1 MDASAFLD
9 GLIERKVSFFA
20 GVPDSYLHGFCSE
33 LGRRGEILNVVA
45 ANEGNAVA
53 VAAGHHLSMGSV
65 PLVYMQ
71 NSGLG
76 NAVNPLASLAC
87 KPMLGIPMVLLI
99 GWRGDPWHPDHV
111 QHELQ
116 GEATPKMLD
125 DLGIPYRVLGE
136 EGLAAGEASGWA
148 VSEARAIDAPVALLA
163 PKGVLSGT
171 KRQAADSSYPLSR
184 EEAISAILDA
194 VPSDAMFCA
203 TTGRASRELFHL
215 RESREETHSLDYLNV
230 GSMGHASS
238 VALGL
243 ALGKPGRRIVCLD
256 GDAATIMHMGALAVI
271 PSLGVPNLLHI
282 VLNNGAHESVG
293 GQPSVGWEID
303 LTSVAEACGYET
315 MGRPV
320 SDAEEIASAVSELF
334 GRGKTAFLDVRIHSG
349 MRPGIPGLEVDP
361 AAMRN
366 GIMEE
371 LGAK

>member
-1 MDASAFLD
+1 MDTSKFLD
-9 GLIERKVSFFA
+9 DLVGRKVLFFT

-33 LGRRGEILNVVA
+33 LGRRGDASNVVA

-53 VAAGHHLSMGSV
+53 VAVGHYLSTGSV

-116 GEATPKMLD
+116 GEATSKILD
-125 DLGIPYRVLGE
+125 DLGIPYRILGE
-136 EGLAAGEASGWA
+136 EGLDASEASAWA
-148 VSEARAIDAPVALLA
+148 LSEARAIGAPVALLA
-163 PKGVLSGT
+163 PKGVLSGQ
-171 KRQAADSSYPLSR
+171 KRQVIDRSYPLSR
-184 EEAISAILDA
+184 EEAISMILDA
-194 VPSDAMFCA
+194 APSDALFCA

-215 RESREETHSLDYLNV
+215 RDSRGEAHSFDYLNV
-230 GSMGHASS
+230 GSMGHVSS

-243 ALGKPGRRIVCLD
+243 ALGKPEKRIVCLD
-256 GDAATIMHMGALAVI
+256 GDAAAVMHMGALAVI
-271 PSLGVPNLLHI
+271 PSLDVPNLLHI

-293 GQPSVGWEID
+293 GQPSVGWEVD

-315 MGRPV
+315 VGRPV
-320 SDAEEIASAVSELF
+320 SDAEEIASAVSELCT
-334 GRGKTAFLDVRIHSG
+334 RGKTAFLDVRIHSG
-349 MRPGIPGLEVDP
+349 IRSDIPGLEINPV
-361 AAMRN
+361 AMRD

-371 LGAK
+371 LGEK